1 MFKNYDR
8 PFFFYGMSLFLPW
21 SFWFIAAYISHLPNQ
36 NEYIIWQG
44 ILSILGLITPMLT
57 AAYLFISKPVL
68 FNDLKNRFLG
78 FKHIRTRYLFLSVF
92 MTFTALIVAQLFS
105 VFIGHDLSQFYISG
119 KASFDSALFSP
130 WFLLAFAALAEEL
143 AWHSYGT
150 DALCSKMNLFNAS
163 LVFSLYWAFWHL
175 PLAFIKGYY
184 HSYLIVQGWQYTLNF
199 IVSMIIFVILMN
211 WLYFKTGRSI
221 MIAVLFHM
229 TANVSNEIF
238 ATHPD
243 SKIIQTIIL
252 LCVTIFILIR
262 EKQLFFTKFSNSNE
276 EKI

>member
-1 MFKNYDR
+1 
-8 PFFFYGMSLFLPW
+8 
-21 SFWFIAAYISHLPNQ
+21 
-36 NEYIIWQG
+36 
-44 ILSILGLITPMLT
+44 
-57 AAYLFISKPVL
+57 
-68 FNDLKNRFLG
+68 
-78 FKHIRTRYLFLSVF
+78 
-92 MTFTALIVAQLFS
+92 
-105 VFIGHDLSQFYISG
+105 
-119 KASFDSALFSP
+119 
-130 WFLLAFAALAEEL
+130 
-143 AWHSYGT
+143 
-150 DALCSKMNLFNAS
+150 MNLFNAS

-199 IVSMIIFVILMN
+199 IVSMVIFVILMN

-238 ATHPD
+238 ETHPD

>member
-130 WFLLAFAALAEEL
+130 WFLLAFAAFAEEL

-229 TANVSNEIF
+229 T
-238 ATHPD
+238 
-243 SKIIQTIIL
+243 
-252 LCVTIFILIR
+252 
-262 EKQLFFTKFSNSNE
+262 
-276 EKI
+276 

>member
-21 SFWFIAAYISHLPNQ
+21 AFWCIAAYISHLPNQ

-68 FNDLKNRFLG
+68 FNDLKNRFFG
-78 FKHIRTRYLFLSVF
+78 FKHIRARYLFL
-92 MTFTALIVAQLFS
+92 S

-119 KASFDSALFSP
+119 KTSFDSVLFSP

-238 ATHPD
+238 ETHPD

-252 LCVTIFILIR
+252 LCVVIFILIR

>member
-1 MFKNYDR
+1 
-8 PFFFYGMSLFLPW
+8 
-21 SFWFIAAYISHLPNQ
+21 
-36 NEYIIWQG
+36 
-44 ILSILGLITPMLT
+44 
-57 AAYLFISKPVL
+57 
-68 FNDLKNRFLG
+68 
-78 FKHIRTRYLFLSVF
+78 
-92 MTFTALIVAQLFS
+92 
-105 VFIGHDLSQFYISG
+105 
-119 KASFDSALFSP
+119 
-130 WFLLAFAALAEEL
+130 
-143 AWHSYGT
+143 
-150 DALCSKMNLFNAS
+150 MNLFNAS

-184 HSYLIVQGWQYTLNF
+184 HSYLIVQGWQYMLNF
-199 IVSMIIFVILMN
+199 IVSMVIFVILMN

-252 LCVTIFILIR
+252 LCVVIFILIR